1 VKGIVMARYATQT
14 QVPVDRSKGEIERI
28 LQRYGAEK
36 FMTGWDQQ
44 KAVIAF
50 IYEGRAIQIS
60 LVLPN
65 KSDFANTPTGRRR
78 RHPDDMIKHWEQA
91 CRQSW
96 RALALVIKA
105 KLEAVEAGI
114 ATFEDEFLAYTLL
127 PTGETVS
134 QYSQPKINEM
144 LKTGKVPKLLPSL

>member
-1 VKGIVMARYATQT
+1 MARYATQT

>member
-144 LKTGKVPKLLPSL
+144 LKNGKVPKLLPSL